1 MSNSFLHQECTAPP
15 VSSSTSAADI
25 KTLKPNIIMKHL
37 LILIIGLL
45 LFSPAAHAGWFSK
58 DTEILNEAKERI
70 GVLESRLSAQSIILD
85 NWRIAAGSL
94 AVGCA
99 FLLIIGAA
107 LGSKTRQHFYESA
120 RRMGGS
126 TPPASLNGRNPTMGQ
141 ATETNVHTTL
151 AA

>member
-1 MSNSFLHQECTAPP
+1 
-15 VSSSTSAADI
+15 
-25 KTLKPNIIMKHL
+25 MKHL
-37 LILIIGLL
+37 LTLIIGLL
-45 LFSPAAHAGWFSK
+45 LFSPTAHAGWFSK
-58 DTEILNEAKERI
+58 DTEVLNEAKERI
-70 GVLESRLSAQSIILD
+70 GVLESRLSAQSITLD

-107 LGSKTRQHFYESA
+107 LGSKTRKHYYASA

-126 TPPASLNGRNPTMGQ
+126 APSTPSLNGRKPHMGQ
-141 ATETNVHTTL
+141 ATETNVHSTL

>member
-1 MSNSFLHQECTAPP
+1 
-15 VSSSTSAADI
+15 
-25 KTLKPNIIMKHL
+25 MKRL
-37 LILIIGLL
+37 LTIIIGLL
-45 LFSPAAHAGWFSK
+45 LFSPSAHAGWFTK
-58 DTEILNEAKERI
+58 DTELLHEAKEHI
-70 GVLESRLSAQSIILD
+70 GVLESRLMSQSITLD

-99 FLLIIGAA
+99 FLLLIGAA
-107 LGSKTRQHFYESA
+107 LGAKTRKHYYESA

-126 TPPASLNGRNPTMGQ
+126 TPSAPSINGRKPHMGQ